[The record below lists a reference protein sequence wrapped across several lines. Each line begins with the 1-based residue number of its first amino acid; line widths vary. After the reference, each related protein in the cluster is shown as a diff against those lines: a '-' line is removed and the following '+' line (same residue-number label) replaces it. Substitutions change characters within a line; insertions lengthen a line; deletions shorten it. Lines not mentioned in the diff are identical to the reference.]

1 MGLAYV
7 SNINSRD
14 LSVIDTKTRSVIAT
28 VRVDGFPQSIRR
40 LIHLLLMF

>member
-1 MGLAYV
+1 MSLAYV

-14 LSVIDTKTRSVIAT
+14 LSVIDTKTRSVIVT

-40 LIHLLLMF
+40 LIQLLLMF